1 MKQGRAS
8 RDVAEGRA
16 NIPQTHPRTH
26 AIVPAGVA
34 QLGQRQGN
42 HSTNQGSTQYG
53 GVDMYG
59 GKGYEPPIGPSVQS
73 GVGGGRDCHRSGSQG
88 RR

>member
-1 MKQGRAS
+1 VKQGRAS
-8 RDVAEGRA
+8 RDVSESWKREPRA
-16 NIPQTHPRTH
+16 K

-42 HSTNQGSTQYG
+42 HITERGSTSYG
-53 GVDMYG
+53 GVDMAG
-59 GKGYEPPIGPSVQS
+59 GKGYEPPKGPAASS
-73 GVGGGRDCHRSGSQG
+73 GVGGGRDIHRAGSQG

>member
-1 MKQGRAS
+1 MKQGKAT
-8 RDVAEGRA
+8 RDVKESLHWP
-16 NIPQTHPRTH
+16 IPQAK

-42 HSTNQGSTQYG
+42 HITDKGSTQYG
-53 GVDMYG
+53 GVDMAG
-59 GKGYEPPIGPSVQS
+59 GKGYEAPKGPAQQS
-73 GVGGGRDCHRSGSQG
+73 GVGGGRDIHRCGSQG

>member
-8 RDVAEGRA
+8 RDVSESRSY
-16 NIPQTHPRTH
+16 NHPRTH

-42 HSTNQGSTQYG
+42 HVTEQGSTQYG
-53 GVDMYG
+53 GVDMAG
-59 GKGYEPPIGPSVQS
+59 GKGYEPPQGPSQRS
-73 GVGGGRDCHRSGSQG
+73 GVGGGRDIHRAGSQG